1 MSSKKS
7 TISGDHR
14 MPYERFA
21 DFGAEKLTDSELLAI
36 ILRKGTKDRSALDIA
51 SDLLELYGGR
61 DGILGLMLFS
71 EADFR
76 SIKGIG
82 PVKAVQLCAISELSK
97 RIWKA
102 KAAEGLRLDTPSSI
116 AAYYKEEL
124 RYCNQEK
131 VMLLLLDSRHRFL
144 QSVPISLG
152 TVDSSAI
159 SPREIFFEA
168 LRFRAA
174 AFVVVHNHP
183 SGSTRPSR
191 TDIEFAS
198 MLQIM
203 GSIMNIPLLDCLII
217 GNNEYLSFSEQGLLK
232 SASEA

>member
-1 MSSKKS
+1 
-7 TISGDHR
+7 

-82 PVKAVQLCAISELSK
+82 AISELSK